1 MNKRK
6 FLSSC
11 VQWLICILA
20 ISGCNSQPNNRIV
33 IGSKNFTEQRILGE
47 LLAQYIESNSDL
59 KVDRRLDLG
68 GTFVCHQALSAGQID
83 AYVEYTG
90 TAFTAILKNNP
101 IKDPHQVYERVKQ
114 EYQEKF
120 KLSWMPNLG
129 FNNTFAI
136 IVRGEDARKLNIKT
150 ISQSAKFTPNWK
162 AGFGYEFIERKDGFQ
177 GLSKTYGLKF
187 AEAPRV
193 MDLGLMY
200 RALKEKQVDFVAGNS
215 TDGTI
220 DRLDLAILKDDRL
233 YFPPYEAAP
242 VVRQE
247 TLQKYPQLQ
256 ILFYQLSGSISD
268 LDMRRL
274 NYQVEGEGRDIKQVV
289 NKFLQS
295 KGLIKK
301 EAKS

>member
-1 MNKRK
+1 MNRAK
-6 FLSSC
+6 FFTSCLLSL
-11 VQWLICILA
+11 VFILTIA
-20 ISGCNSQPNNRIV
+20 SCNSQLNNRIV

-47 LLAQYIESNSDL
+47 LLAQYIESNSDI

-68 GTFVCHQALSAGQID
+68 GTFVCHQALTAGQID

-90 TAFTAILKNNP
+90 TAFTAILKHTPINNP
-101 IKDPHQVYERVKQ
+101 RQLYDRVKQ
-114 EYQEKF
+114 EYQEQF
-120 KLSWMPNLG
+120 KLDWMPPLG
-129 FNNTFAI
+129 FNNTFS
-136 IVRGEDARKLNIKT
+136 IVIRGEDSRELKIKT
-150 ISQSAKFTPNWK
+150 ISQAAQFAPNWR
-162 AGFGYEFIERKDGFQ
+162 AGFGYEFIERKDGFP
-177 GLSKTYGLKF
+177 GLSKTYGLRF

-242 VVRQE
+242 VVRQK

-256 ILFYQLSGSISD
+256 QLFNQLSSTISD
-268 LDMRRL
+268 SDMRSL
-274 NYQVEGEGRDIKQVV
+274 NYQVEGEGRDMKQVV

-295 KGLIKK
+295 KNLIKK
-301 EAKS
+301 ERKE